1 MNKQLKTAIVTGGS
15 GAIGGAMCQKLAD
28 DGFQIV
34 VHYGSNADAATKVV
48 EQIVSR
54 GGTAIKAAAD
64 VTDPQQVY
72 KLFETAEETFGGV
85 DAVVVNAGTIT
96 KCPIVDMTIEQFD
109 AMVSVN
115 LRGSFLTAQEAAKRL
130 HRNGRLIF
138 ISSGLAARPMA
149 GTAVYSAT
157 KAALDAM
164 TVSLSKELGERDIT
178 VNSVQPGA
186 TVPGMFEQSGDE
198 AAKIYAAMSPLGR
211 LGHPDDIAEVVA
223 FVASDSGRWLTGQI
237 VRADGGSMN

>member
-1 MNKQLKTAIVTGGS
+1 MTNKQSKTAIVTGGS
-15 GAIGGAMCQKLAD
+15 GAIGGAICQKLAD
-28 DGFQIV
+28 DGFQVV
-34 VHYGSNADAATKVV
+34 VHYGSNEEGASAVV

-54 GGTAIKAAAD
+54 GGAAIKAAAD
-64 VTDPQQVY
+64 VADPQQVC
-72 KLFETAEETFGGV
+72 KLFETAEETFGGI

-115 LRGSFLTAQEAAKRL
+115 LRGSFLTAHEAAKRL
-130 HRNGRLIF
+130 RRNGRLIF

-186 TVPGMFEQSGDE
+186 TVPGMFEQSDE

-223 FVASDSGRWLTGQI
+223 FVASESGRWLTGQT

>member
-15 GAIGGAMCQKLAD
+15 GAIGGAICQKLAD

-34 VHYGSNADAATKVV
+34 VHFGSNAEGATKVV
-48 EQIVSR
+48 EQIVS
-54 GGTAIKAAAD
+54 GGGNAIKAAAD
-64 VTDPQQVY
+64 VADPQQVR
-72 KLFETAEETFGGV
+72 KLFETAEEAFGGV

-96 KCPIVDMTIEQFD
+96 KCPIVDLTIEQFD

-115 LRGSFLTAQEAAKRL
+115 LRGSFLTAQEAAKRIGC
-130 HRNGRLIF
+130 NGRLIF

-186 TVPGMFEQSGDE
+186 TVPGMFEQSGDD
-198 AAKIYAAMSPLGR
+198 AAEKFAAMSPFGR
-211 LGHPDDIAEVVA
+211 LGHPDDIADVVS
-223 FVASDSGRWLTGQI
+223 FVASDSARWMTGQTI
-237 VRADGGSMN
+237 RVDGGSMN